1 MISFND
7 VIFVLSIAF
16 IVVGVVCLMLH
27 LGTAYSV
34 GNKYRVDE
42 NSGHKNNFFE
52 RLHDGLETLK
62 KM

>member
-7 VIFVLSIAF
+7 VISVLSIAS

-42 NSGHKNNFFE
+42 NSGHRNNLFE
-52 RLHDGLETLK
+52 RISDGLEAIK